1 MTYKEFIAWCHE
13 RACDGLWGIQ
23 TAMFCLSVITTMK
36 SVPFWQRKKL
46 WLKIKDNVEVVVSIA
61 NDKIKEL
68 KE

>member
-13 RACDGLWGIQ
+13 RACDGCWSIEIA
-23 TAMFCLSVITTMK
+23 TVCLNVITTVK

-46 WLKIKDNVEVVVSIA
+46 WLKIKDNVEAVVSIA